1 MKFCLKS
8 FPYINEPT
16 DFNLQIETPD
26 KYFVSGTVNVKEHI
40 ELNMELV
47 EPFKKKILRNIIAEV
62 FKRFHITETSKML
75 DRMKDLGF
83 KYSTRAGITI
93 GISDIVV
100 LPDKGEILEEAQGK
114 VDKVLQQFRRGLI
127 TEEERYDRVIS
138 YWSHAKDVIQ
148 DKLMDS
154 LDHYEPNLHDE

>member
-1 MKFCLKS
+1 M
-8 FPYINEPT
+8 
-16 DFNLQIETPD
+16 QIETPD

-40 ELNMELV
+40 AEAENLI
-47 EPFKKKILRNIIAEV
+47 EPFKKKILGNIIAEI

-100 LPDKGEILEEAQGK
+100 LPDKDEILNEAQEK
-114 VDKVLQQFRRGLI
+114 VDKVLKQFRRGLI

-138 YWSHAKDVIQ
+138 YLESC
-148 DKLMDS
+148 
-154 LDHYEPNLHDE
+154 ERCNPR

>member
-1 MKFCLKS
+1 MKESFFSSADEALIAYHNGHVHLHSRIALQASTLNNPTLMKNKIQNFLLTTVGKVIFNEILPKS

-26 KYFVSGTVNVKEHI
+26 KYFVSGTVNIKDHLAEMDLI
-40 ELNMELV
+40 
-47 EPFKKKILRNIIAEV
+47 EPFKKKILGNIIAEI

-75 DRMKDLGF
+75 DRMKNLGF

-100 LPDKGEILEEAQGK
+100 LPNKDDILE
-114 VDKVLQQFRRGLI
+114 
-127 TEEERYDRVIS
+127 
-138 YWSHAKDVIQ
+138 
-148 DKLMDS
+148 
-154 LDHYEPNLHDE
+154 